1 MSQCIILVFTF
12 HWSLNYAFLLQE
24 PDVPYPNPESVPSTF
39 DPIRF
44 RLLLGQ
50 RLAEMCK
57 ASNQMLPY
65 LSVPQ
70 YGVPQ
75 AAGKLDAENTLDLSI
90 SSQQYPKKELEKEEE
105 EDKKL
110 DSPKPPP
117 STAIDLTDKSTNKD
131 MDLND
136 SIRSDKFNVR
146 NSPPEFSSLAS
157 VKSSLDLS
165 FTTLQKLAVQELTS
179 SVTTT
184 SADTTSRNSTP
195 DIDSLFRS
203 ATKQEDDFP
212 VDLRE
217 DKRCLPL
224 NSGSGSNR
232 RKPAAPQWVDP
243 GLDISPDSDI
253 FEEDPQENTRE
264 PSGSGQVINGICIRQ
279 NDPFQERI
287 KQFHCSRSNE
297 DEKSKLEREQ
307 NIRRLERAIADHEEG
322 WDDISDDDDDD
333 EVCL

>member
-1 MSQCIILVFTF
+1 M
-12 HWSLNYAFLLQE
+12 
-24 PDVPYPNPESVPSTF
+24 PYPNPESVPSTF

-75 AAGKLDAENTLDLSI
+75 IAGKVDAENTLDLSI
-90 SSQQYPKKELEKEEE
+90 SSQQYPKKEIEKEEE

-110 DSPKPPP
+110 ESPKPPP
-117 STAIDLTDKSTNKD
+117 SAAIDLTDKNANKD
-131 MDLND
+131 IDLSD
-136 SIRSDKFNVR
+136 SVRSDKFNVR
-146 NSPPEFSSLAS
+146 NSPSEFSSSMTNA
-157 VKSSLDLS
+157 KSSLDLS

-184 SADTTSRNSTP
+184 PADTTSRNSTP

-203 ATKQEDDFP
+203 ATKQEEDFP

-217 DKRCLPL
+217 DKRCLPMI
-224 NSGSGSNR
+224 SGSNR

-243 GLDISPDSDI
+243 GLDLSPDSDI
-253 FEEDPQENTRE
+253 FEEDPQDNARD
-264 PSGSGQVINGICIRQ
+264 PGGSGQVINGICIRQ
-279 NDPFQERI
+279 NDSFQERI
-287 KQFHCSRSNE
+287 KQFHCNRSN
-297 DEKSKLEREQ
+297 DDDKSKLEREQ

-322 WDDISDDDDDD
+322 WDDISDDDDED
-333 EVCL
+333 VCL

>member
-1 MSQCIILVFTF
+1 M
-12 HWSLNYAFLLQE
+12 
-24 PDVPYPNPESVPSTF
+24 PYPNPESMPSTF

-65 LSVPQ
+65 FSVPPF
-70 YGVPQ
+70 GLPQ
-75 AAGKLDAENTLDLSI
+75 TVGKIDIENTLDLSV
-90 SSQQYPKKELEKEEE
+90 SSQQYPKKEEKEEE
-105 EDKKL
+105 EERKL
-110 DSPKPPP
+110 NSPKITAPA
-117 STAIDLTDKSTNKD
+117 AIDLTDKSSNKEI
-131 MDLND
+131 DLTD
-136 SIRSDKFNVR
+136 SIRSDKFNMR
-146 NSPPEFSSLAS
+146 NSPSEFPPMTSA
-157 VKSSLDLS
+157 KSSLDLS
-165 FTTLQKLAVQELTS
+165 FTTLQKLTVQELAS

-184 SADTTSRNSTP
+184 PADTTSRNSTP

-203 ATKQEDDFP
+203 TAKQEEDFP

-217 DKRCLPL
+217 DKRCNPI
-224 NSGSGSNR
+224 NSGSNR

-243 GLDISPDSDI
+243 GLDLSPDSDI
-253 FEEDPQENTRE
+253 FEEDPQDNLQD
-264 PSGSGQVINGICIRQ
+264 PSSSGQVINGICVRQ
-279 NDPFQERI
+279 SDPFQDRV
-287 KQFHCSRSNE
+287 KQFQCRSND

-322 WDDISDDDDDD
+322 WDDISDDD